1 VTCGEGRFGR
11 RARRGYRRGVSSP
24 DADLR
29 SFLEGLS
36 WPEHRA
42 PRFDPDTAPA
52 DPVVLFVE
60 WLRAAVA
67 AGAPAPHVMTLAT
80 VDAAGR
86 PDARV
91 TVLED
96 VDESAFWVAASESSP
111 KGKQLGRVPVAAL
124 VFHWPSLGR
133 QVRVRGTVRPAAEER
148 TAAAFERL
156 SAQARAELLVDRQSG
171 PLHDEVWL
179 SDALGDATDLLA
191 LEGPGPAAVPTWR
204 LWGVDAGRMEF
215 FQAERDGHHV
225 RLRYSR
231 KDAGYATELLRP

>member
-1 VTCGEGRFGR
+1 M
-11 RARRGYRRGVSSP
+11 SSP
-24 DADLR
+24 VADLR
-29 SFLEGLS
+29 SYLAGLS
-36 WPEHRA
+36 WPDPQA

-52 DPVVLFVE
+52 DPVELFAQ
-60 WLRAAVA
+60 WLEAAVE

-96 VDESAFWVAASESSP
+96 VDESAFWVAASETSP

-133 QVRVRGTVRPAAEER
+133 QVRVRGAVRPAEAAR

-156 SAQARAELLVDRQSG
+156 SAHQRADLLADRQSG

-179 SDALGDATDLLA
+179 SDALGDPTELLA
-191 LEGPGPAAVPTWR
+191 LEGAGPVTAPTWR
-204 LWGVDAGRMEF
+204 LWGGDAGRMEF

-231 KDAGYATELLRP
+231 SESGYGTELLHP

>member
-1 VTCGEGRFGR
+1 VR
-11 RARRGYRRGVSSP
+11 RRGYRRGVSSP
-24 DADLR
+24 VTDLR
-29 SFLEGLS
+29 SLLADLS
-36 WPEHRA
+36 WPDPQA

-52 DPVVLFVE
+52 DPVELFVR
-60 WLRAAVA
+60 WLRAAVDS
-67 AGAPAPHVMTLAT
+67 GAPAPHVMTLAT

-91 TVLED
+91 TALED

-124 VFHWPSLGR
+124 VFHWPALGR
-133 QVRVRGTVRPAAEER
+133 QVRVRGSVRPAEEAR
-148 TAAAFERL
+148 TAAAFARL
-156 SAQARAELLVDRQSG
+156 SAHQRADLLVDRQSG

-179 SDALGDATDLLA
+179 SDALGDATELMA
-191 LEGPGPAAVPTWR
+191 LEEAGPAAVPAWR

-231 KDAGYATELLRP
+231 SESGYTTELLRP